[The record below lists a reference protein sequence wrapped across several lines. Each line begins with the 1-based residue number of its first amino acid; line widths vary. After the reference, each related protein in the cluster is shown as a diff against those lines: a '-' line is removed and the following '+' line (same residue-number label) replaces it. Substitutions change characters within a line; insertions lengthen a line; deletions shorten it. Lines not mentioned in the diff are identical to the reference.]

1 MIEVNTAILCA
12 SLSTLK
18 PLLNP
23 RLLRKAIFDRRAC
36 AGFTLASDVA
46 ESLSPRNEFG
56 RGSKFI
62 SEQYIFTS
70 AQMVREDPTS
80 PATELSVCEVALVS
94 PAPALV
100 KQEFSSGER
109 YSKASWRNSR
119 F

>member
-23 RLLRKAIFDRRAC
+23 RRLRMAMLNRRAC
-36 AGFTLASDVA
+36 ARFTLASVMA
-46 ESLSPRNEFG
+46 EPLSPRNDFG
-56 RGSKFI
+56 RGSEFRP
-62 SEQYIFTS
+62 EQDLFVS
-70 AQMVREDPTS
+70 AQMVCKDPTS
-80 PATELSVCEVALVS
+80 PATELGVCEVELAS

-100 KQEFSSGER
+100 KQELSSGER
-109 YSKASWRNSR
+109 YSNVSWKSSR